1 LVFNFYDYL
10 ERIIEFDNYS
20 TSADERSWGYLNFE
34 NFISNNFLGA
44 LLGTGVNSLGLREI
58 SNIDIESSKVGFVS
72 NSVLLVISTIGI
84 IGIVLLFRVFYLI
97 RRASKNK
104 KELLIFFAMV
114 FFIGLFD
121 NHIAT
126 MESLQ
131 IIIIIGILIIA
142 NITKPNERKIIH

>member
-1 LVFNFYDYL
+1 
-10 ERIIEFDNYS
+10 
-20 TSADERSWGYLNFE
+20 
-34 NFISNNFLGA
+34 
-44 LLGTGVNSLGLREI
+44 
-58 SNIDIESSKVGFVS
+58 
-72 NSVLLVISTIGI
+72 
-84 IGIVLLFRVFYLI
+84 LI